1 MKRINMFFQNILKIA
16 IYASLVP
23 LVILVVLIVTDV
35 AARYLFNSAVS
46 SALEISEL
54 LLSMLISLSLGYTT
68 YLKENFAVAFVV
80 EKLPEK
86 AQRILEAVSCCIA
99 SGVCFVLTTQAVTQ
113 AIYST
118 KGLEF
123 SGALQFPVYPTK
135 WVFALGCFLTAVVLL
150 IQFFSALRRGK
161 ADTHKA
167 GEGIF

>member
-1 MKRINMFFQNILKIA
+1 
-16 IYASLVP
+16 
-23 LVILVVLIVTDV
+23 
-35 AARYLFNSAVS
+35 
-46 SALEISEL
+46 
-54 LLSMLISLSLGYTT
+54 
-68 YLKENFAVAFVV
+68 
-80 EKLPEK
+80 
-86 AQRILEAVSCCIA
+86 
-99 SGVCFVLTTQAVTQ
+99 LTTQAVTQ